1 MKKPVHP
8 GAILREDVIAEL
20 GLSLSEAAERL
31 GISRAWLAMQTGCD
45 LAVERALGMPK
56 VSRLTPVA

>member
-31 GISRAWLAMQTGCD
+31 GISRAWLAMQTACD